1 MTKFDYD
8 NNEAI
13 ELVIE
18 FKCKKCHLLSKTD
31 SLEVPEINLDN
42 YTLTKKIYKH
52 KCKCGACYDIELY
65 NGLFDNYGIIQGI
78 FSNEEGIVVH
88 EVPFYSY
95 NKDTIFVDT
104 LCSFSRIRTIIDE
117 IEDMNN
123 DNKSF
128 IYCLLFLNI
137 ISIIDSF
144 VKIYTEPIILCN
156 NALIEKFA
164 VVFKMPKGNTEDKK
178 NKIREFYEKRSFQ
191 TVSNQRKLFEDV
203 FNIDVT
209 IDGKI
214 LNYVAIRDIIA
225 HRNSITPA
233 GYIHRIKKSQLLE
246 ALSVVETYII
256 NLANSLIN
264 FEASLYAK
272 RINNSK

>member
-1 MTKFDYD
+1 MIKFDYD
-8 NNEAI
+8 NNEAD
-13 ELVIE
+13 ELINE
-18 FKCKKCHLLSKTD
+18 FKCKKCFHLSRTNP
-31 SLEVPEINLDN
+31 LEIPKMEFGN
-42 YTLTKKIYKH
+42 YTTIKHSFKH
-52 KCKCGACYDIELY
+52 KCQCGECYVIDIY
-65 NGLFDNYGIIQGI
+65 NGIFDNYGVIHRISSKEKEV
-78 FSNEEGIVVH
+78 FVH
-88 EVPFYSY
+88 EVPFPRY
-95 NKDTIFVDT
+95 NKDSIFVDT

-117 IEDMNN
+117 IENMNN

-233 GYIHRIKKSQLLE
+233 GYTHRIKKSQLLE
-246 ALSVVETYII
+246 AISVVETYI
-256 NLANSLIN
+256 NHLSNSLIN
-264 FEASLYAK
+264 YEANLFAEK
-272 RINNSK
+272 K